1 MSSGSFTVM
10 AKRKKRRPAM
20 RRPINTSDPILPGRV
35 SPMRSVPA
43 EIPRPDYAEQGV
55 PIRTAPTDLIK
66 EAATLEQMRL
76 AGSAARRVLRKVAT
90 HIAPGITTEHLD
102 QICHEACIEE
112 GGYPSPLNYN
122 GYPKSLCTSI
132 NEIICHGI
140 PDSRP
145 LQDGDIVNCDV
156 TIFLGGVHGDH
167 SETFAVGD
175 VDEQSLELIEVTR
188 DCLYLGIAAV
198 RSGGRVNEI
207 GRAIQ
212 DRAES
217 AGFGVVREFIG
228 HGVGEVFH
236 HLPNIPH
243 YYEPSAQFE
252 FRPGMTFTIEPM
264 ITIGSP
270 SANLW
275 DDGWTAATKDLSRTA
290 QFEHTVLVEED
301 GVEILTV
308 ENHES
313 QPFTQGGSS
322 NDWPQTISVSQT
334 TTND

>member
-20 RRPINTSDPILPGRV
+20 RRPINTSDPVMPGHV

-43 EIPRPDYAEQGV
+43 QIPRPDYAEQGV
-55 PIRTAPTDLIK
+55 PIRKAPADLRK
-66 EAATLEQMRL
+66 DAATVERMRL
-76 AGSAARRVLRKVAT
+76 AGSAARRVLRRVAT
-90 HIAPGITTEHLD
+90 HIAPGVTTEHLD
-102 QICHEACIEE
+102 QICHEACIDE

-156 TIFLGGVHGDH
+156 TIFLDGVHGDH

-175 VDEQSLELIEVTR
+175 VDEQSLELIQVTR
-188 DCLYLGIAAV
+188 ECLYLGIAAV
-198 RSGGRVNEI
+198 RSGGRVSDI
-207 GRAIQ
+207 GGAIQ

-252 FRPGMTFTIEPM
+252 FHPGMTFTIEPM

-270 SANLW
+270 NANLW
-275 DDGWTAATKDLSRTA
+275 DDGWTAATKDFSRTA
-290 QFEHTVLVEED
+290 QFEHTVLVKDD

-308 ENHES
+308 EQHEA
-313 QPFTQGGSS
+313 QPFAKGGNSD
-322 NDWPQTISVSQT
+322 DWPQAIPVGQT